1 MPSIGSLDRRITIER
16 FIEAGRNA
24 FNEPVAN
31 WTSVGSFWARRRDV
45 SDGER
50 QASGAIDSFLA
61 SRFVV
66 RSNSVTRT
74 VTPVHRIIHDGVIWN
89 IQGVKEANEGRFRF
103 IEITAVRDAD
113 GN

>member
-24 FNEPVAN
+24 FNEPVAS
-31 WTSVGSFWARRRDV
+31 WTSVGSFWGRRRDL

-50 QASGAIDSFLA
+50 QASGTIDSFLV

-66 RSNSVTRT
+66 RSNGVTRT
-74 VTPVHRIIHDGVIWN
+74 VTPVFRVVYDGSIWN
-89 IQGVKEANEGRFRF
+89 IQGVKETSEGRSRF